1 MATRATRRPEGNGL
15 VRLGAANT
23 PSGGGAAAGGHP
35 TVRHAVES
43 LLLEERTRWAMQI
56 HDGLT
61 QSVTSAVLELQTLRH
76 RIETDPEGAIAT
88 LSEIETEIREDL
100 RHIRELLFEMTE
112 DVPSQEEPT
121 LAGLVRDF
129 AARWRLPATVD
140 VEGDLEALDEAS
152 VEAAYSIVSEALAN
166 AAKHSGAP
174 DVHVSL
180 SVEADTLH
188 VEVQDRGRG
197 MVAVTDSD
205 PHFGIRIMRARAEA
219 LGGSLEMTSTPGHG
233 TTVVAV
239 LPVTR
244 AGEGR

>member
-1 MATRATRRPEGNGL
+1 VAKRATPAEGIGL

-23 PSGGGAAAGGHP
+23 PPRDGAVAGGHP
-35 TVRHAVES
+35 TVRHAVEL

-76 RIETDPEGAIAT
+76 RIATDPEGAIAT
-88 LSEIETEIREDL
+88 LGEVELEIREDL

-112 DVPSQEEPT
+112 DVPTSEEPT

-140 VEGDLEALDEAS
+140 VEGDLDALDDAS

-174 DVHVSL
+174 EVHVAL
-180 SVEADTLH
+180 SVKADTLH

-197 MVAVTDSD
+197 MVAVTDDD

-233 TTVVAV
+233 TTVIAE

-244 AGEGR
+244 AGEER

>member
-1 MATRATRRPEGNGL
+1 

-23 PSGGGAAAGGHP
+23 PSREPAAEGGHP

-61 QSVTSAVLELQTLRH
+61 QSVTSAILELQTIRH
-76 RIETDPEGAIAT
+76 RIETDPGGAIAT
-88 LSEIETEIREDL
+88 LAEIETEIREDL

-112 DVPSQEEPT
+112 DVPASEEAT
-121 LAGLVRDF
+121 LAVLVREF

-140 VEGDLEALDEAS
+140 VQGDLGILEETS

-174 DVHVSL
+174 EVHVRL
-180 SVEADTLH
+180 AVQADALH
-188 VEVQDRGRG
+188 VEVEDRGRG
-197 MVAVTDSD
+197 MAAVTDED

-239 LPVTR
+239 LPITR

>member
-1 MATRATRRPEGNGL
+1 

-23 PSGGGAAAGGHP
+23 PSREPAAEGGHP

-61 QSVTSAVLELQTLRH
+61 QSVTSAILELQTIRH

-88 LSEIETEIREDL
+88 LAEIETEIREDL

-112 DVPSQEEPT
+112 DVPASEEAT
-121 LAGLVRDF
+121 LAVLVREF

-140 VEGDLEALDEAS
+140 VQGDLGVLEETS

-174 DVHVSL
+174 EVHVRL
-180 SVEADTLH
+180 AVQADALH

-197 MVAVTDSD
+197 MAAVTDED

-239 LPVTR
+239 LPITR

>member
-1 MATRATRRPEGNGL
+1 
-15 VRLGAANT
+15 VRLGAANQ
-23 PSGGGAAAGGHP
+23 PSREPAVDGGRPKG
-35 TVRHAVES
+35 RNAVES

-76 RIETDPEGAIAT
+76 RIETDPDGAIET
-88 LSEIETEIREDL
+88 LETIEAEIRDDL
-100 RHIRELLFEMTE
+100 HRIRELLFEMME
-112 DVPSQEEPT
+112 DVPPSEET
-121 LAGLVRDF
+121 SLAGLVRDF
-129 AARWRLPATVD
+129 AARWRLPVTVD
-140 VEGDLEALDEAS
+140 VEGDLEVLDEAS

-166 AAKHSGAP
+166 AAKHSGSP
-174 DVHVSL
+174 EVHVSL

-188 VEVQDRGRG
+188 VEVQDHGRG
-197 MVAVTDSD
+197 MAAATDED

-239 LPVTR
+239 LPITR

>member
-1 MATRATRRPEGNGL
+1 ME
-15 VRLGAANT
+15 
-23 PSGGGAAAGGHP
+23 GGHP
-35 TVRHAVES
+35 TVRHAVEA

-76 RIETDPEGAIAT
+76 RIETDPAAAIAT
-88 LSEIETEIREDL
+88 LAEIETEIREDL
-100 RHIRELLFEMTE
+100 KHIRELLFEMTE
-112 DVPSQEEPT
+112 DVPQSEDPT
-121 LAGLVRDF
+121 LVGLVRDF

-140 VEGDLEALDEAS
+140 VEGDLEVLDETS
-152 VEAAYSIVSEALAN
+152 TEAAYSIVSEALAN

-174 DVHVSL
+174 EVHVQL
-180 SVEADTLH
+180 MIQEDALH

-197 MVAVTDSD
+197 MVAVTDED

-239 LPVTR
+239 LPITR